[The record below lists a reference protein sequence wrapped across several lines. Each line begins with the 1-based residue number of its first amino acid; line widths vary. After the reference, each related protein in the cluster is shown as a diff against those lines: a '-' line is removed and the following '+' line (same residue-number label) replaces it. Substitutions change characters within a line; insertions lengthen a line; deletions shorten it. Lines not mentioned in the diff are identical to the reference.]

1 MQQTPASINKVGRVS
16 PATEPP
22 VRIRPEILQSVA
34 YQQGKQAPAEAFK
47 LSSNENPYPTHPAVM
62 AAIASA
68 TPNRYPDA
76 LATELRELLAERY
89 GVAVDEV
96 HVGAGSVSILAQL
109 ISAVAGPGDE
119 VLFSWRSFEA
129 YPGLVTVAGATSVM
143 VPNRADAGHDID
155 AMIAAV
161 TPRTRA
167 IIVCSPNNPT
177 GTIVTRAEFE
187 RLMAAVPSDVL
198 VMLDEAY
205 IEFTRDEDAV
215 RGTDY
220 LGTHANLVVLRTFS
234 KAYGLAGVRIGY
246 ALGNSAILA
255 AARTAA
261 IPLSVTEA
269 AQRGAV
275 AALHYEAEIMELVD
289 TIVER
294 RDSVWHSMR
303 ELGLEVPQPHG
314 NFVWFA
320 APGRAAEVAEVFLT
334 HGIVARA
341 LGNDGVRVTVG
352 EAESVDKLLKA
363 SAEVVGML
371 PTAPHMT
378 ALD

>member
-1 MQQTPASINKVGRVS
+1 MQQSPSSINKVGRVT
-16 PATEPP
+16 PATQPP
-22 VRIRPEILQSVA
+22 VRIRPEILQTVA
-34 YQQGKQAPAEAFK
+34 YQQGKQAPADAFK

-62 AAIASA
+62 AAIAS
-68 TPNRYPDA
+68 TSPNRYPDA
-76 LATELRELLAERY
+76 LATELRSRLAERY
-89 GVAVDEV
+89 GVDVDEV

-109 ISAVAGPGDE
+109 VSAVAGAGDE
-119 VLFSWRSFEA
+119 VIFSWRSFEA
-129 YPGLVTVAGATSVM
+129 YPGLVTVAGAASVM

-167 IIVCSPNNPT
+167 IIICSPNNPT

-187 RLMAAVPSDVL
+187 HLMASVPSDVL

-215 RGTDY
+215 RGPAY
-220 LGTHANLVVLRTFS
+220 LAKHPNLVVLRTFS

-255 AARTAA
+255 AARTTA

-269 AQRGAV
+269 AQRGAA
-275 AALHYEAEIMELVD
+275 AALDNEADIMEMVD
-289 TIVER
+289 AIVEQ
-294 RDSVWHSMR
+294 RDSVWRSLR
-303 ELGLEVPQPHG
+303 ELGLEVPRPHG

-320 APGRAAEVAEVFLT
+320 APGHAAAVAEVFLD

-341 LGNDGVRVTVG
+341 LGDDGVRVTIG

-371 PTAPHMT
+371 PTTPQMT